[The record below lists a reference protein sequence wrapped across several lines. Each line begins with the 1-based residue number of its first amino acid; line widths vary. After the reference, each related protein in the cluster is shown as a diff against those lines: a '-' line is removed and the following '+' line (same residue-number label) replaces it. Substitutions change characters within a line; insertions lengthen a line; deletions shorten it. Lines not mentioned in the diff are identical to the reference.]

1 QMNAGGILRRE
12 RVDYASSRNPRRGGR
27 FYAWV
32 ALSAALIIFA
42 GFARTFYLRSISGAP
57 PLSLL
62 LIVHGIVMTAW
73 FVVFG
78 AQVWLVSA
86 GRTGLHR
93 RLGVAGLVVAVL
105 VVCVGVAAAID
116 AGRRGASP
124 APGVPPLM
132 FMAIPLFDMPV
143 FALLVAVALWQRRRP
158 DILLR
163 AGLAGGVRL
172 HRRRHRQKPR
182 AASRF
187 RLGRRADCRDAAA
200 APARRRH
207 AILDAVCALAGGL
220 TTPAAR
226 RSGAADQADR
236 TMLAAGSPCPAARPA
251 IRMPGPRC
259 AYPTRGCP

>member
-1 QMNAGGILRRE
+1 MGVGSLLRTE
-12 RVDYASSRNPRRGGR
+12 RLHSPASPTRRTGGR

-32 ALSAALIIFA
+32 ALTAALIIFA

-57 PLSLL
+57 PLSPL
-62 LIVHGIVMTAW
+62 LIVHGVVMTTW

-93 RLGVAGLVVAVL
+93 RLGVAGLIVAVL

-158 DILLR
+158 DIHKRLMLLATVGMLTPAVGR
-163 AGLAGGVRL
+163 IPLGFIQNGGPPVFFGLALLVVFACIAVDTARSRALHPAFAWGGALIVAMLPLRL
-172 HRRRHRQKPR
+172 LVAGTQ
-182 AASRF
+182 SWTQF
-187 RLGRRADCRDAAA
+187 
-200 APARRRH
+200 ARW
-207 AILDAVCALAGGL
+207 LVG
-220 TTPAAR
+220 
-226 RSGAADQADR
+226 
-236 TMLAAGSPCPAARPA
+236 
-251 IRMPGPRC
+251 
-259 AYPTRGCP
+259 